1 MPSVALLPVS
11 SPTMVMVGTAGG
23 VVSIVTQFMLLGE
36 VLPATSVAV
45 KLNTCVPSDSV
56 PVLGKVQLP
65 LPSAVT
71 VPISVPLSKI
81 FTVLPASAMPV
92 RARSLSLVVS
102 SKALNPVS
110 REILIRFGAPG
121 TAVSTVN
128 AMALLA
134 WLVPK
139 PGWVS
144 LAV

>member
-23 VVSIVTQFMLLGE
+23 VVSIATTCMRLPE

-45 KLNTCVPSDSV
+45 KVNTCAPSDSV

-71 VPISVPLSKI
+71 VPISVPLSKM
-81 FTVLPASAMPV
+81 FTVLPASAVPV
-92 RARSLSLVVS
+92 RSIVLSLVILSELLGPVS
-102 SKALNPVS
+102 SEIPV
-110 REILIRFGAPG
+110 RFGAPG
-121 TAVSTVN
+121 AAVSTVN

>member
-11 SPTMVMVGTAGG
+11 SPTMVMVGTAG
-23 VVSIVTQFMLLGE
+23 VDLSIVTVELPTML

-45 KLNTCVPSDSV
+45 KVNTCAPSDSV